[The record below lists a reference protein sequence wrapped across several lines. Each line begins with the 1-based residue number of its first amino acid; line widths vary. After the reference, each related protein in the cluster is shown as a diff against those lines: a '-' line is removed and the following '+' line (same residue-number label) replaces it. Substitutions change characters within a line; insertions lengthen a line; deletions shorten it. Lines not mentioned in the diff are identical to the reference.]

1 MCTLCTLCGAGKSDS
16 GMRTENHSESW
27 GPAMKTLLILLLA
40 LACAMP
46 MPQGKDSS
54 EEESQESQESN
65 ETTEDLQ
72 ELEGNEDFVITS
84 SCFVEAT
91 DGDGNLDEQTL
102 EKCVQCF
109 EEADDLGEGDD
120 AVEAAK
126 ACTVEH
132 LPNFYEDCK
141 EGIESPSVPA
151 AEVLECFMDFVEV
164 FDQTGELRQGVKELL
179 GL

>member
-1 MCTLCTLCGAGKSDS
+1 MGS
-16 GMRTENHSESW
+16 HSESW
-27 GPAMKTLLILLLA
+27 GPTMKTFFILLLA
-40 LACAMP
+40 FALAMP

-54 EEESQESQESN
+54 EEESKEGEESN
-65 ETTEDLQ
+65 ETGEDLQ

-109 EEADDLGEGDD
+109 EEADALGEGVDS
-120 AVEAAK
+120 VEAAK
-126 ACTVEH
+126 ACIVEH

-164 FDQTGELRQGVKELL
+164 FDQTGDLPQGVKELL

>member
-1 MCTLCTLCGAGKSDS
+1 
-16 GMRTENHSESW
+16 
-27 GPAMKTLLILLLA
+27 
-40 LACAMP
+40 MP
-46 MPQGKDSS
+46 MPEGKDSS
-54 EEESQESQESN
+54 EEEEDNSEESN
-65 ETTEDLQ
+65 ETSEDLQ
-72 ELEGNEDFVITS
+72 ELETNEDFVVTS

-109 EEADDLGEGDD
+109 EEADALGEGED

-141 EGIESPSVPA
+141 DGIESPTVPE

-164 FDQTGELRQGVKELL
+164 VDQTGEIRQGVKMLL

>member
-1 MCTLCTLCGAGKSDS
+1 
-16 GMRTENHSESW
+16 
-27 GPAMKTLLILLLA
+27 MKTFFILLLA

-54 EEESQESQESN
+54 EEESNEESN
-65 ETTEDLQ
+65 ETGEDLQ

-102 EKCVQCF
+102 ENCVQCF
-109 EEADDLGEGDD
+109 EEADALEEE
-120 AVEAAK
+120 ALEVEAAK
-126 ACTVEH
+126 NCTVEH

-141 EGIESPSVPA
+141 DGIESPSVPQ

-164 FDQTGELRQGVKELL
+164 FDQTGEIRQGVKELL

>member
-1 MCTLCTLCGAGKSDS
+1 
-16 GMRTENHSESW
+16 
-27 GPAMKTLLILLLA
+27 MKTLLLLLLA

-46 MPQGKDSS
+46 MPQGSKPKEGKDSS
-54 EEESQESQESN
+54 EEDSDESN
-65 ETTEDLQ
+65 ETSEDLQ
-72 ELEGNEDFVITS
+72 ELETNEDFVVTS

-109 EEADDLGEGDD
+109 EEADALGEGED

-141 EGIESPSVPA
+141 DGIESPTVPE

-164 FDQTGELRQGVKELL
+164 FDQTGEIRQGVKMLL

>member
-1 MCTLCTLCGAGKSDS
+1 MGS
-16 GMRTENHSESW
+16 HSESW
-27 GPAMKTLLILLLA
+27 GPAMKTFFILLLA
-40 LACAMP
+40 FALAMP

-54 EEESQESQESN
+54 EEESKEGEESN
-65 ETTEDLQ
+65 ETSEDLQ

-102 EKCVQCF
+102 ENCVQCF
-109 EEADDLGEGDD
+109 EDADALE
-120 AVEAAK
+120 VEAATN
-126 ACTVEH
+126 CTVEH

-141 EGIESPSVPA
+141 DGIESPTVSE

-164 FDQTGELRQGVKELL
+164 FDQTGEIRQAVKELL
-179 GL
+179 GPAPGK

>member
-1 MCTLCTLCGAGKSDS
+1 
-16 GMRTENHSESW
+16 
-27 GPAMKTLLILLLA
+27 MKTLLIFLLA

-46 MPQGKDSS
+46 RPWLKALRPQGGFGSMNSTMAMDM
-54 EEESQESQESN
+54 EMGMESMESN
-65 ETTEDLQ
+65 ETSEDLQ
-72 ELEGNEDFVITS
+72 ELESNEDFVVTS

-91 DGDGNLDEQTL
+91 DEEGNLAEQTL

-109 EEADDLGEGDD
+109 EEADALVE
-120 AVEAAK
+120 AANALEAAK

-141 EGIESPSVPA
+141 DSIESPTVPQ

-164 FDQTGELRQGVKELL
+164 FDQTGEIRQGVKELL
-179 GL
+179 GLGPSYSRAYY

>member
-1 MCTLCTLCGAGKSDS
+1 
-16 GMRTENHSESW
+16 
-27 GPAMKTLLILLLA
+27 MKTLFILLLA
-40 LACAMP
+40 LAFAMP

-54 EEESQESQESN
+54 EESGESSEESGE
-65 ETTEDLQ
+65 
-72 ELEGNEDFVITS
+72 ELEDNEDFVVTA
-84 SCFVEAT
+84 SCFVEAS
-91 DGDGNLDEQTL
+91 DLDGNLDEPAL

-109 EEADDLGEGDD
+109 EEADALGEGVDS
-120 AVEAAK
+120 AEAAK

-141 EGIESPSVPA
+141 EGIESPTVPA

-164 FDQTGELRQGVKELL
+164 FDQTGEIRQGVKELL

>member
-1 MCTLCTLCGAGKSDS
+1 MT
-16 GMRTENHSESW
+16 
-27 GPAMKTLLILLLA
+27 
-40 LACAMP
+40 

-54 EEESQESQESN
+54 EESGESGE
-65 ETTEDLQ
+65 
-72 ELEGNEDFVITS
+72 ELEDNEDFVITA
-84 SCFVEAT
+84 SCFVEAS
-91 DGDGNLDEQTL
+91 DLDGNLDELTL

-109 EEADDLGEGDD
+109 EEADALGEGED

-132 LPNFYEDCK
+132 LPNFYADCK
-141 EGIESPSVPA
+141 EGVESPTVPE

-164 FDQTGELRQGVKELL
+164 FDQTGEIREGVKMLL

>member
-1 MCTLCTLCGAGKSDS
+1 
-16 GMRTENHSESW
+16 
-27 GPAMKTLLILLLA
+27 MKTFFILLLA
-40 LACAMP
+40 FAFAMP

-54 EEESQESQESN
+54 KEESNEGEESN
-65 ETTEDLQ
+65 ETSEDLQ

-102 EKCVQCF
+102 ENCVQCF
-109 EEADDLGEGDD
+109 EEADALEEE
-120 AVEAAK
+120 ALEVEAAK
-126 ACTVEH
+126 NCTVEH

-141 EGIESPSVPA
+141 DGIESPTVSE

-164 FDQTGELRQGVKELL
+164 FDQTGEIRQAVKELL
-179 GL
+179 GPAPGK

>member
-1 MCTLCTLCGAGKSDS
+1 
-16 GMRTENHSESW
+16 
-27 GPAMKTLLILLLA
+27 MKTLLIFLLA

-46 MPQGKDSS
+46 RPQDYSFYSSKDSS
-54 EEESQESQESN
+54 EEESMESN
-65 ETTEDLQ
+65 ETSEDLQ
-72 ELEGNEDFVITS
+72 ELESNEDFVVTS
-84 SCFVEAT
+84 SCFVEAV

-109 EEADDLGEGDD
+109 EDADALGET
-120 AVEAAK
+120 ANSVEAAK

-132 LPNFYEDCK
+132 LPNFYQDCK
-141 EGIESPSVPA
+141 DGIESPSVPQ

-164 FDQTGELRQGVKELL
+164 FDQTGEIRQGVKELL

>member
-1 MCTLCTLCGAGKSDS
+1 MGD
-16 GMRTENHSESW
+16 ENHSESW
-27 GPAMKTLLILLLA
+27 GQAMKTLLILLFA
-40 LACAMP
+40 LASAMP
-46 MPQGKDSS
+46 MPQFIVVEAGPYFKDGTRRVDSH
-54 EEESQESQESN
+54 E
-65 ETTEDLQ
+65 
-72 ELEGNEDFVITS
+72 EDFVITS

-109 EEADDLGEGDD
+109 EEADALGEGVDC
-120 AVEAAK
+120 VEAAK

-141 EGIESPSVPA
+141 EGIESPTVPA

-164 FDQTGELRQGVKELL
+164 FDN
-179 GL
+179 

>member
-1 MCTLCTLCGAGKSDS
+1 
-16 GMRTENHSESW
+16 
-27 GPAMKTLLILLLA
+27 MKTLLLLLLA

-46 MPQGKDSS
+46 MPQGSKANEDSS
-54 EEESQESQESN
+54 EEDSDESN
-65 ETTEDLQ
+65 ETSEDLQ
-72 ELEGNEDFVITS
+72 ELESNEDFVVTS
-84 SCFVEAT
+84 SCFVEAL

-109 EEADDLGEGDD
+109 EEADALGEGED

-132 LPNFYEDCK
+132 LPNFYQDCK
-141 EGIESPSVPA
+141 DGIESPAVPQ

-164 FDQTGELRQGVKELL
+164 VDQTGEIRQGVKELL

>member
-1 MCTLCTLCGAGKSDS
+1 
-16 GMRTENHSESW
+16 MRTESHSESW
-27 GPAMKTLLILLLA
+27 GPTMKTLLILLLA

-54 EEESQESQESN
+54 EEDSQESQESN
-65 ETTEDLQ
+65 ETAEDLQ

>member
-1 MCTLCTLCGAGKSDS
+1 
-16 GMRTENHSESW
+16 
-27 GPAMKTLLILLLA
+27 MKTLFILLLA

-46 MPQGKDSS
+46 MPQGKESS
-54 EEESQESQESN
+54 EEESDESN
-65 ETTEDLQ
+65 ETSEDLQ

-84 SCFVEAT
+84 SCFVEAF

-109 EEADDLGEGDD
+109 EEADDLGEGVDS
-120 AVEAAK
+120 AEAAK

-132 LPNFYEDCK
+132 LPNFYQDCK
-141 EGIESPSVPA
+141 DGIESPTVPQD
-151 AEVLECFMDFVEV
+151 EVLECFMDFVEV
-164 FDQTGELRQGVKELL
+164 FDQSGEIRQGVKELL

>member
-1 MCTLCTLCGAGKSDS
+1 
-16 GMRTENHSESW
+16 
-27 GPAMKTLLILLLA
+27 
-40 LACAMP
+40 MP
-46 MPQGKDSS
+46 IPQGKDSS
-54 EEESQESQESN
+54 EEDSSEESN

-72 ELEGNEDFVITS
+72 ELETNEDFVVTS
-84 SCFVEAT
+84 SCFVEAL

-102 EKCVQCF
+102 ERCVQCF
-109 EEADDLGEGDD
+109 EEADALGEGED

-141 EGIESPSVPA
+141 DGIESPTVPA